1 MRKDF
6 CIFMEDPG
14 AAVVVAVLVV
24 SVFVVPVVVEV
35 VVEVVD
41 GPAAALR
48 RVRIIPSFWKKKYI
62 K

>member
-1 MRKDF
+1 
-6 CIFMEDPG
+6 MEDPG
-14 AAVVVAVLVV
+14 AAVVVAVVVV
-24 SVFVVPVVVEV
+24 SVVVVPVVEV